1 MIERLIQ
8 RLINIGHSYNMDKK
22 ILGVIGGLGPMATA
36 YFLRLVTDM
45 TDAETDQEHI
55 ETIIISR
62 PATPDR
68 TSYILGKS
76 ENSPLSEL
84 IRMED
89 DVCKMGAKVI
99 AMPCITAHYFQ
110 KELDDNLGKYPG
122 TCFIDGLYETAHYL
136 KEHGIKSCGIM
147 ATDGT
152 IESNLFQHTF
162 EKEGIQSLVP
172 SKELQNVVMDIIY
185 EYVKKGLRPRKEDFD
200 KVYSHLKEAGAEII
214 LLGCTELSMIKRDL
228 GVSSDVLDVLEV
240 LARKSVMECGKL
252 KESYKNI

>member
-1 MIERLIQ
+1 
-8 RLINIGHSYNMDKK
+8 
-22 ILGVIGGLGPMATA
+22 
-36 YFLRLVTDM
+36 
-45 TDAETDQEHI
+45 
-55 ETIIISR
+55 
-62 PATPDR
+62 
-68 TSYILGKS
+68 
-76 ENSPLSEL
+76 
-84 IRMED
+84 
-89 DVCKMGAKVI
+89 
-99 AMPCITAHYFQ
+99 
-110 KELDDNLGKYPG
+110 
-122 TCFIDGLYETAHYL
+122 
-136 KEHGIKSCGIM
+136 M

-162 EKEGIQSLVP
+162 EKEGIKSLVP
-172 SKELQNVVMDIIY
+172 SKELQKVVMDIIY